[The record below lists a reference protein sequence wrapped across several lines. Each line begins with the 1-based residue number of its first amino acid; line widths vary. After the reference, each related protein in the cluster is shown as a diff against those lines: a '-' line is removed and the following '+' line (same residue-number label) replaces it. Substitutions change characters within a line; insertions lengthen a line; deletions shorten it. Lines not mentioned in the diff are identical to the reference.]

1 MSTLPEVLRKAV
13 DTEGLLA
20 PSEVMVLVDALEEA
34 VTRLRSVGD
43 TRIEILHNL
52 EHP

>member
-1 MSTLPEVLRKAV
+1 MSALPEVLRKAV

-34 VTRLRSVGD
+34 VTKLRCIGD
-43 TRIEILHNL
+43 TRLEVLHNL
-52 EHP
+52 ERP